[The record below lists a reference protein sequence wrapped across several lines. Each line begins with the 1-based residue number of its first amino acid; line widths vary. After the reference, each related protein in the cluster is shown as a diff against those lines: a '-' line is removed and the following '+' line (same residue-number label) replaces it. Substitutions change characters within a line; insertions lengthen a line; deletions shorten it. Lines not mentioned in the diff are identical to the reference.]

1 MQNAEKIAMYKEK
14 ALKEDAVQA
23 EKAKERKTHTSERV
37 NTSSLVIEI
46 ISMILIALAVVL
58 CLMVF
63 KELKSYKTQLAR
75 TQKQYEQTMETV
87 NEDREAI
94 ADLQKTLEDLGFIS
108 VDDKGNTDGNEG
120 HGPD

>member
-23 EKAKERKTHTSERV
+23 EKARERKAHTSERV

-46 ISMILIALAVVL
+46 ISMILIALAIVL

-63 KELKSYKTQLAR
+63 KELKSYKKQLAY
-75 TQKQYEQTMETV
+75 TQEQYKQAMETV

-108 VDDKGNTDGNEG
+108 VDNEDGTDTDKESSSD
-120 HGPD
+120 